1 MMIEIKKLFKS
12 KTILYLLIVILLIS
26 LSFSMFALNGID
38 NDIAFDDKL
47 LIGTEFN
54 FELIFYCVPIFIVF
68 LADFVFNKDI
78 NMGTM
83 KHLIIKSDR
92 RKIYIY
98 KIISLIVSAVI
109 LNIVFNLTNA
119 LFIQFKLDIKMLG
132 SFIKASLYE
141 SLPIIEMALVFALV
155 SMVSKKNNVV
165 YLISLNFI
173 ILFLTESSVPL
184 GEYTY
189 VYDFKMAILEN
200 NLSIFNIIKI
210 AVLFLT
216 TYQLFKNKELVE

>member
-1 MMIEIKKLFKS
+1 FK
-12 KTILYLLIVILLIS
+12 
-26 LSFSMFALNGID
+26 F
-38 NDIAFDDKL
+38 
-47 LIGTEFN
+47 
-54 FELIFYCVPIFIVF
+54 
-68 LADFVFNKDI
+68 
-78 NMGTM
+78 
-83 KHLIIKSDR
+83 
-92 RKIYIY
+92 
-98 KIISLIVSAVI
+98 
-109 LNIVFNLTNA
+109 
-119 LFIQFKLDIKMLG
+119 DIKVVGRFL
-132 SFIKASLYE
+132 KAALYE
-141 SLPIIEMALVFALV
+141 NIPIIEMSLVFALV